1 MTNSSALAWAR
12 LLAFALLL
20 AVTTNGA
27 HAQTATEA
35 ELKAAYLFNFALFV
49 QWPDRGQPTF
59 TICQYG
65 ADTLGPGAI
74 ALARR
79 KLHGKAIA
87 VRVVADNQFA
97 GCDLLFIASSENQ
110 RIGTLTS
117 NLRGMSVLTISDVPG
132 AVRDGATIGLSVA
145 NQKIVFDI
153 NIAVARAS
161 NLVISAKLL
170 NLAQSVVD
178 TP

>member
-1 MTNSSALAWAR
+1 MTNPSALAGW
-12 LLAFALLL
+12 LAFALLV
-20 AVTTNGA
+20 ATGYGA
-27 HAQTATEA
+27 HAETATEA
-35 ELKAAYLFNFALFV
+35 ELTAAYLFNFALFV

-65 ADTLGPGAI
+65 ADTLGAAAK

-79 KLHGKAIA
+79 KLNGKAIA
-87 VRVVADNQFA
+87 VREVADNQFT
-97 GCDLLFIASSENQ
+97 GCDLLYIASSENP
-110 RIGTLTS
+110 RIKALTAG
-117 NLRGMSVLTISDVPG
+117 LRGMSVLTISDAPG
-132 AVRDGATIGLSVA
+132 AVRDGATICLSVA

-170 NLAQSVVD
+170 DLAQSVVD